1 MSPQERGSPDEL
13 LKPRRGAG
21 RRKVHAADDDFW
33 RQVKELERLVPDNW
47 EFEYVKALPRHLQRM
62 AVFWEYARE
71 SRRLRS
77 AFESLPGINEPRL
90 QAMLSTADVLGAD
103 EAALLVDLYFPA
115 LSFHDLI
122 KFNKLDARFRALTQF
137 GTSAIGCLPIEE
149 FVPLASQIV
158 GKPMPQDRT
167 IHGLL
172 IDWDHTDV
180 ELSGMFREVLKQL
193 RPKESPEPVR
203 AGRGGRLSGVSPI
216 DALNQLAA
224 LRLDREGFTL
234 SSGAKVISRIPYM
247 SNKGWKLG
255 IRLARERIQSM
266 DKVPFFE
273 KRGVTARR
281 K

>member
-1 MSPQERGSPDEL
+1 MSPQERGSPAKL
-13 LKPRRGAG
+13 LKRRRKAG
-21 RRKVHAADDDFW
+21 RRKVHAAEDDFW
-33 RQVKELERLVPDNW
+33 LQFNELERLVPDNW
-47 EFEYVKALPRHLQRM
+47 DFEYVKALPRHLQRM

-71 SRRLRS
+71 SKRLRS

-90 QAMLSTADVLGAD
+90 QAMLSIADILWPD
-103 EAALLVDLYFPA
+103 EAALLANLYFPA
-115 LSFHDLI
+115 LSFHELL
-122 KFNKLDARFRALTQF
+122 KFNKLDARFHALTQF
-137 GTSAIGCLPIEE
+137 GTSAIGCLPIEQ
-149 FVPLASQIV
+149 FVPLASQVV
-158 GKPMPQDRT
+158 GKAMPPDWT

-172 IDWDHTDV
+172 IHWDHTDV

-193 RPKESPEPVR
+193 RPKDSPEPVR

-224 LRLDREGFTL
+224 LRLDREGSTL
-234 SSGAKVISRIPYM
+234 SSAAKVVSRIPYM